1 MKRREAREVLMQAV
15 FQMEAQKDF
24 SEKLF
29 DKFLKTTE
37 NLDSDSRKYI
47 EKTYFVIRKYLEEI
61 DSKIEKNSKGW
72 TVRRMSK
79 TDLATLRLATAELS
93 YNLGIPPAV
102 AIDEAVEL
110 AKNYGEANS
119 DKFVNGVLRKI
130 FKENQ

>member
-1 MKRREAREVLMQAV
+1 MRQYMKRREAREVLMQAV

-61 DSKIEKNSKGW
+61 DSKIEKNSKG
-72 TVRRMSK
+72 
-79 TDLATLRLATAELS
+79 
-93 YNLGIPPAV
+93 
-102 AIDEAVEL
+102 
-110 AKNYGEANS
+110 
-119 DKFVNGVLRKI
+119 
-130 FKENQ
+130 